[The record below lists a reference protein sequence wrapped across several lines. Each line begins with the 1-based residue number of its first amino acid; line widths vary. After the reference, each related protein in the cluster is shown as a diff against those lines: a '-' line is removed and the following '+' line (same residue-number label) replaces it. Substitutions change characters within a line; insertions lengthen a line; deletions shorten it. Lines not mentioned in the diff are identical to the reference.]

1 MFSLSFQNPCLRILQ
16 YGYGDH
22 ERSVAKILGLS
33 LPRPGETINVS
44 NIVIIQNFE
53 RERLKVTPKD
63 EVLGLGLL
71 TTRIRVDQ
79 LCPLLFYDCLSRMH
93 FGARILIPFPP
104 AKKSSAGFWPDPAPL
119 FEKER
124 NIERPTLVPNFDDP
138 FFRHRPRS
146 RSAFAADNGPI
157 NAG

>member
-93 FGARILIPFPP
+93 FGARILIPFP
-104 AKKSSAGFWPDPAPL
+104 AREEVVRRILAGP
-119 FEKER
+119 
-124 NIERPTLVPNFDDP
+124 RPTV
-138 FFRHRPRS
+138 
-146 RSAFAADNGPI
+146 
-157 NAG
+157 